1 MKVRSVIFWTHVC
14 AALCAGAVVLIMAGT
29 GVLLAFERQITHWS
43 DMRGI
48 DGAPPAP
55 AARLLPPDSLAALA
69 RAGTGRAATS
79 LRIHADPDA
88 PVEIALGRQQT
99 LFMNGYTGELLG
111 TGSPTARAFFASV
124 EGLHR
129 WLALPGDARRAGRA
143 VTGVAN
149 LVFLFMVLSGIVLWW
164 PRTHSLRRFRNVLL
178 FRRGLRARARDFNW
192 HNVIGFWSAVP
203 LLLIITSGVV
213 VSYGWAGALVERWF
227 DSARP
232 PAAAASL
239 PATHAGDPR
248 GTDVLVEQARRRAPD
263 WRSITLRLPARDD
276 VLTFV
281 VDRGNGG
288 QPHLQHVLRLSLAG
302 EELSWTSV
310 ADEAPAARARTLL
323 RFVHTGE
330 LFGVPGQLIAAAVS
344 AGVLMLGWTG
354 GAMALRRFR
363 SWRARRAVTP

>member
-1 MKVRSVIFWTHVC
+1 MTVRSVIFWTHVC
-14 AALCAGAVVLIMAGT
+14 AALCVGAVVLIMAGT
-29 GVLLAFERQITHWS
+29 GVLLAFERQLTHWA

-55 AARLLPPDSLAALA
+55 SAQLLPPDSLAALA
-69 RAGTGRAATS
+69 HTALGGAPTS
-79 LRIHADPDA
+79 LRIHADPNA
-88 PVEIALGRQQT
+88 PVEIARGRQQT
-99 LFMNGYTGELLG
+99 LFMNGYTGALLG
-111 TGSPTARAFFASV
+111 TGSATARAFFTSV
-124 EGLHR
+124 EDVHR
-129 WLALPGDARRAGRA
+129 WLALRGDARRAGRA
-143 VTGVAN
+143 VTGAAN

-164 PRTHSLRRFRNVLL
+164 PRAHSLLRFRNVLL

-203 LLLIITSGVV
+203 LLVIIASGAV

-227 DSARP
+227 DSAPP
-232 PAAAASL
+232 PAAVTVTPAAR
-239 PATHAGDPR
+239 TGEPR
-248 GTDVLVEQARRRAPD
+248 GTDVLLEQARRRAPD
-263 WRSITLRLPARDD
+263 WRSITLRLPARND

-302 EELSWTSV
+302 QELSWTTG

-330 LFGVPGQLIAAAVS
+330 LFGVVGQFIAAVVS
-344 AGVLMLGWTG
+344 AGVLLLGWTG

-363 SWRARRAVTP
+363 AWRARRAVTP